1 MIITNAS
8 EQLISL
14 YERVTGCEVSGIKN
28 TSVDYLAD
36 IIEGELDANEGC
48 IKKLRNQSA
57 QQQKEIAELVCALD
71 KLLCDAYSYADQIR
85 YEYGIGKQVYD
96 DSIINAEIVLAKY
109 NKGEQ

>member
-14 YERVTGCEVSGIKN
+14 FERVTGCEVSGIEN

-48 IKKLRNQSA
+48 IRKLKNQLA
-57 QQQKEIAELVCALD
+57 KQQEEIARLTVLAEWLIALNDDGCLINSLKFSQSELT
-71 KLLCDAYSYADQIR
+71 KLLS
-85 YEYGIGKQVYD
+85 
-96 DSIINAEIVLAKY
+96 KY
-109 NKGEQ
+109 NKGEK